1 MENKMEN
8 KVIVKVIRAVTPGIV
23 TNGFIMDNEIPKVFA
38 SMQEALEF
46 LVADSQSEVPC
57 LDQKDFVQIIPA

>member
-8 KVIVKVIRAVTPGIV
+8 KVIVKIIRAVTPGIV

-38 SMQEALEF
+38 SLQEALEF
-46 LVADSQSEVPC
+46 LVTDSQAEVPC